1 MGAPPRRPLVVCS
14 LELDALG
21 PMLAALESDFDVHT
35 FPLRRDE
42 LRGSGR
48 VPPAFEGGAVLVVH
62 VVDGRALLLDDDG
75 FYNGFLVACA
85 HRALGDVFLALA
97 GCETD
102 AGDLSDGA
110 VVREL
115 SGPQPSVGA
124 LAAQRRFLTLGAT
137 LNATQV
143 AHLRGRSLPPL
154 DVPPGVRAKAASPPK
169 RGAIGL
175 CPIL

>member
-1 MGAPPRRPLVVCS
+1 MGAPRRPLVVCS

-21 PMLAALESDFDVHT
+21 PMLAALEADFDVHT

-137 LNATQV
+137 LGDEVVVRDGLSANERV
-143 AHLRGRSLPPL
+143 VVRGNEGLREGQSVEVV
-154 DVPPGVRAKAASPPK
+154 DDAD
-169 RGAIGL
+169 
-175 CPIL
+175 

>member
-1 MGAPPRRPLVVCS
+1 MGAPRRPLVVCS

-35 FPLRRDE
+35 FALRRDE

-75 FYNGFLVACA
+75 FYNGFLFACA

-102 AGDLSDGA
+102 AGDLGSPA
-110 VVREL
+110 
-115 SGPQPSVGA
+115 
-124 LAAQRRFLTLGAT
+124 
-137 LNATQV
+137 
-143 AHLRGRSLPPL
+143 
-154 DVPPGVRAKAASPPK
+154 VPPSDQSPRP
-169 RGAIGL
+169 
-175 CPIL
+175 P